1 MSKKRNKKIVLARI
15 MTASLAKDLT
25 PMTLKNIGVKLGD
38 RNHATA
44 LYYIKKF
51 TELQNN
57 DSEFSK
63 DVNILKNSL
72 KF

>member
-1 MSKKRNKKIVLARI
+1 
-15 MTASLAKDLT
+15 MTASLAKDFT
-25 PMTLKNIGVKLGD
+25 PMTLKNIGVKIGD
-38 RNHATA
+38 RNHATV
-44 LYYIKKF
+44 LYYTKRF